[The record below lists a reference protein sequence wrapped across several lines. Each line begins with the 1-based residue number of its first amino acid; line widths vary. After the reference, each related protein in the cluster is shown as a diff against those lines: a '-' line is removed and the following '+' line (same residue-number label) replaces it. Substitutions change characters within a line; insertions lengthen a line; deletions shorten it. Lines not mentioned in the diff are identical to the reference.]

1 MKTLANQTLLY
12 DDACPLCSVYT
23 SGFIKTGMLDAGGRK
38 PYAQLTDDE
47 MIYVDVQ
54 RAANEIALIDRQNKT
69 VTYGVD
75 SLLKVIGNSFPFVA
89 TVGNFKPVHYLL
101 AKLYSFISYNRKV
114 IIPNKKS
121 DAALQCIPDFKYSYR
136 IAYIV
141 FATLVTA
148 IVLFHY
154 SGLIKMLPE
163 GNFGREMALAT
174 GQIIFQGL
182 FLLNRD
188 KQTAFNYFG
197 NLISVSL
204 MGSLLLVPMLL
215 LSHFFEIHQLL
226 ILGWFGLTAAT
237 MFAEHYRRIIL
248 LSLPHYLCYT
258 WVAYRLI
265 ALALILN
272 L

>member
-12 DDACPLCSVYT
+12 DDGCPLCSVYT
-23 SGFIKTGMLDAGGRK
+23 SGFIKTGMLDARGRK

-69 VTYGVD
+69 VIYGID
-75 SLLKVIGNSFPFVA
+75 SLLKVIGNSFPLAA
-89 TVGNFKPVHYLL
+89 TVGNFKPLHYLL

-114 IIPNKKS
+114 IIPNKKN
-121 DAALQCIPDFKYSYR
+121 DTALQCIPDFKYDYR

-148 IVLFHY
+148 IVLFNY
-154 SGLIKMLPE
+154 SILIETRPH
-163 GNFGREMALAT
+163 GNFGRELALAT

-188 KQTAFNYFG
+188 KETTLNYFG
-197 NLISVSL
+197 NLITVSL

-215 LSHFFEIHQLL
+215 LSHFFAIHQLL
-226 ILGWFGLTAAT
+226 ILGWFGLTAAI
-237 MFAEHYRRIIL
+237 MFAEHYRRIIIL
-248 LSLPHYLCYT
+248 RSPHYLCYT
-258 WVAYRLI
+258 WVTYRLI

>member
-1 MKTLANQTLLY
+1 MKPLINQTLLY

-23 SGFIKTGMLDAGGRK
+23 SGFIKTGMLDASGRK
-38 PYAQLTDDE
+38 PYVQLTDDE
-47 MIYVDVQ
+47 MIYIDVQ

-69 VTYGVD
+69 VLYGID

-89 TVGNFKPVHYLL
+89 RVGNFKPIYYLL

-148 IVLFHY
+148 IILFNY
-154 SGLIKMLPE
+154 SILIETLPN
-163 GNFGREMALAT
+163 GNFGRELALAT

-182 FLLNRD
+182 LLLNRD
-188 KQTAFNYFG
+188 KQTALNYFG
-197 NLISVSL
+197 NLITVSL

-215 LSHFFEIHQLL
+215 MSHFFEIHQLL
-226 ILGWFGLTAAT
+226 ILGWFGLTAAI

-258 WVAYRLI
+258 WVTYRII